1 MGAAAFA
8 SSIDDVVLL
17 DQRRLCVFNFNS
29 MQEKNEKVATIDGLV
44 EVASNNETALQEA
57 VAIQPVSVAIDASG
71 RAFQH
76 YSSVS

>member
-1 MGAAAFA
+1 M
-8 SSIDDVVLL
+8 VLL